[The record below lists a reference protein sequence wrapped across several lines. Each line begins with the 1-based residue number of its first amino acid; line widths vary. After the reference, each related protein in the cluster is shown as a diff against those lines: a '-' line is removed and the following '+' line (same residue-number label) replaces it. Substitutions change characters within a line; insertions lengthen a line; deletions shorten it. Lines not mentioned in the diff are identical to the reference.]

1 MEYVMIN
8 KLLTKNDS
16 SELKLNMVKPY
27 KKEEDFFNFFL
38 NFIIE
43 YNSYHIG
50 NYKYFYSINSLSDY
64 NSDYQINGNPYVP
77 FEEGIKV
84 NEVIH
89 IYKNK
94 LFRNISKDIE
104 NRIIVLYVED
114 KEDDISFYI
123 LTSNYFNRKFK
134 KEYKEELFDKEE
146 ILSRLIVKSFL
157 NEKILL
163 DSHSEF
169 LVIKD
174 KEKLSNLITNL
185 MKNQKYKILNF
196 DFLSNS
202 ELKYS
207 RILFNKNVYDNK
219 LVLKHLK
226 GISYKD
232 IIDKD
237 KEKITF
243 IDKEDYK
250 HLVIKESFK

>member
-16 SELKLNMVKPY
+16 SELKINMVKLY
-27 KKEEDFFNFFL
+27 KEEEDFFNFFL

-43 YNSYHIG
+43 YNSYYIG
-50 NYKYFYSINSLSDY
+50 NYKYFYSIDSLSDY

-104 NRIIVLYVED
+104 NRITVLYVED
-114 KEDDISFYI
+114 KEDDISYYI
-123 LTSNYFNRKFK
+123 LISNYFNKKFK
-134 KEYKEELFDKEE
+134 KEYKEELPDKEK
-146 ILSRLIVKSFL
+146 LLARLIVRSFL

-174 KEKLSNLITNL
+174 KEKLNNLINNL

-196 DFLSNS
+196 DFLSNR
-202 ELKYS
+202 ELKYNGV
-207 RILFNKNVYDNK
+207 IFNTNLYDNK
-219 LVLKHLK
+219 LILKYLK
-226 GISYKD
+226 GIDYKD
-232 IIDKD
+232 IINKD

-243 IDKEDYK
+243 INEKGYK
-250 HLVIKESFK
+250 KLALKESFK